1 MTGLLNQI
9 CCFWTHRHRE
19 QAGVARGEGPG
30 GLGEGGG
37 TKKSELSSCTAVTG
51 VSSAAWGV
59 SQ

>member
-37 TKKSELSSCTAVTG
+37 TKKSELAV
-51 VSSAAWGV
+51 AQQ
-59 SQ
+59 SQGCQVQHGE